1 MTINLKNFLSEK
13 SKLSKMGEFQDLKPL
28 DGLEVS
34 SISADLYNN
43 GRDDLALFYF
53 REGANYATLSTTNS
67 IVSETITWNEKSNKK
82 MVKALLVNTKN
93 ANTFTGKQGYD
104 AIETIAKNLA
114 KNLTIRESKKEE
126 GISETVKIKDLIFA
140 STGVIGEI
148 FPVEQITN
156 RLQDL
161 VSKLRDDQNKLI
173 WIKTASAIMTTD
185 TKPKLAYE
193 EFTFNNKIIRIAAIA
208 KGSGMIAPNL
218 ATMLSFIFTDADIP
232 SNLLKTLLK
241 KAVANTFNAI
251 TVDNDQSTNDMVS
264 IFSTR
269 KIKIGHNRGIAD
281 PVIQK
286 FETSLKNVCLNLAK
300 QVVVDGEGA
309 KKFLTIKVINAKSVS
324 SAKKIAFSVASSPLV
339 KTAVAGEDPN
349 WGRVIMG
356 IGKSGE
362 KIDKNKIS
370 VKFGEFILAENG
382 APIDNI
388 DIEKIREYMK
398 WDSIFIEINLNSG
411 SDLFECYTCDFTHDY
426 IDINADYK
434 NST

>member
-1 MTINLKNFLSEK
+1 MTINLKNFLSDK

-53 REGANYATLSTTNS
+53 REGANYATLTTTNS

-104 AIETIAKNLA
+104 AIDSIAKNLA
-114 KNLTIRESKKEE
+114 KNLTIRVKKKE
-126 GISETVKIKDLIFA
+126 GISETVKTKDLIFA
-140 STGVIGEI
+140 STGVIGET
-148 FPVEQITN
+148 FPTEQISN
-156 RLQDL
+156 RIQDL

-173 WIKTASAIMTTD
+173 WIKTASSIMTTD

-251 TVDNDQSTNDMVS
+251 TVDSDQSTNDMVS

-269 KIKIGHNRGIAD
+269 KIKIGHNRGITD

-286 FETSLKNVCLNLAK
+286 FETSLKSVCLNLAK
-300 QVVVDGEGA
+300 QIVVDGEGA

-324 SAKKIAFSVASSPLV
+324 SAKKIAFSVACSPLV

-370 VKFGEFILAENG
+370 IKFGEFLLAESG
-382 APIDNI
+382 APVNNI
-388 DIEKIREYMK
+388 NYEKVREYMK
-398 WDSIFIEINLNSG
+398 WDSINIEINLNSG
-411 SDLFECYTCDFTHDY
+411 SELFECFTCDFTHDY

>member
-1 MTINLKNFLSEK
+1 MTINLKNFLSDK
-13 SKLSKMGEFQDLKPL
+13 TKLSKMGEFQDLKPL

-34 SISADLYNN
+34 SISADLYDN

-53 REGANYATLSTTNS
+53 KEGANYATLTTSSS

-82 MVKALLVNTKN
+82 VIKALLVNTKN
-93 ANTFTGKQGYD
+93 ANTFTGKQGYE
-104 AIETIAKNLA
+104 AIDLVAKSLS
-114 KNLTIRESKKEE
+114 KNLTLRESKKEE
-126 GISETVKIKDLIFA
+126 GISETIKIKDLIFA
-140 STGVIGEI
+140 STGIIGEK
-148 FPVEQITN
+148 FPTEKIIN
-156 RLQDL
+156 RMSDL
-161 VSKLRDDQNKLI
+161 VEKLRDDQNKLI

-241 KAVANTFNAI
+241 KVVANTFNAI
-251 TVDNDQSTNDMVS
+251 TVDSDQSTNDMVS

-269 KIKIGHNRGIAD
+269 KIKIGHNRGIND

-300 QVVVDGEGA
+300 QIVVDGEGA
-309 KKFLTIKVINAKSVS
+309 KKFLTIKVLNAKSIL
-324 SAKKIAFSVASSPLV
+324 SAKKIALSVACSPLV
-339 KTAVAGEDPN
+339 KTAIAGEDPN
-349 WGRVIMG
+349 WGRVVMG

-362 KIDKNKIS
+362 RVDKNKIS
-370 VKFGEFILAENG
+370 IKFGEFSLSENG
-382 APIDNI
+382 APVENI
-388 DIEKIREYMK
+388 DLEKIKEYMK
-398 WDSIFIEINLNSG
+398 WDSIIIEINLNSG
-411 SDLFECYTCDFTHDY
+411 SDFFECYTCDFTHDY

>member
-1 MTINLKNFLSEK
+1 MTINLKNFLSDK

-34 SISADLYNN
+34 SISADLYDN
-43 GRDDLALFYF
+43 GRDDMALFYF
-53 REGANYATLSTTNS
+53 REGANYATLTTSNS
-67 IVSETITWNEKSNKK
+67 IVSETILWNDKANKK
-82 MVKALLVNTKN
+82 VVKALLVNTKN
-93 ANTFTGKQGYD
+93 ANTFTGKQGYEGVD
-104 AIETIAKNLA
+104 TVAKNLA
-114 KNLTIRESKKEE
+114 KTLTLRESKSKE

-140 STGVIGEI
+140 STGVIGEA
-148 FPVEQITN
+148 FPYEKIN
-156 RLQDL
+156 SRIGDL

-193 EFTFNNKIIRIAAIA
+193 EFTFNNKIIRIAGLA

-232 SNLLKTLLK
+232 SNLLKMLLK

-251 TVDNDQSTNDMVS
+251 TVDSDQSTNDMVS

-269 KIKIGHNRGIAD
+269 KIKIGHNRGITD

-286 FETSLKNVCLNLAK
+286 FEIALKKVCLNLAK
-300 QVVVDGEGA
+300 QIVVDGEGA
-309 KKFLTIKVINAKSVS
+309 KKFITIRVINGKSLS

-349 WGRVIMG
+349 WGRVVMG

-362 KIDKNKIS
+362 RVDKNKIS
-370 VKFGEFILAENG
+370 IKFGEFLLSENG
-382 APIDNI
+382 AAVEDVNL
-388 DIEKIREYMK
+388 EKIRDYMK
-398 WDSIFIEINLNSG
+398 WDSIVIEINLNSG
-411 SDLFECYTCDFTHDY
+411 SDFFDCYTCDFTHDY

>member
-1 MTINLKNFLSEK
+1 MTINLKNFLSDK

-53 REGANYATLSTTNS
+53 REGANYATLNTTNS

-104 AIETIAKNLA
+104 AIDTIAKNLA

-286 FETSLKNVCLNLAK
+286 FESSLKNVCLNLAK

-382 APIDNI
+382 APVENI
-388 DIEKIREYMK
+388 DIKKIREYMK

-411 SDLFECYTCDFTHDY
+411 SELFECYTCDFTHDY